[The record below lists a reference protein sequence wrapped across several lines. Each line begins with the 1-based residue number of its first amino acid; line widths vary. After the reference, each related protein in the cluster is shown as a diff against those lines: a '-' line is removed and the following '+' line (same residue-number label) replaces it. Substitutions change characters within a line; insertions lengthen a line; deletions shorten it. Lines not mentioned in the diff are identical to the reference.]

1 MSKIGDL
8 FVRLGLKSDDYQK
21 GIEQAKRDTQNF
33 GSSLKTMS
41 TLAKTAWAAV
51 AAAVIKFAADA
62 IKMTQ
67 QWGDQWAIEMEG
79 IKGAYGAF
87 VRQISSGEGWS
98 NLFANMAEAARVA
111 KEVAASLDEIFER
124 KVSLSYE
131 EAEANKTISELQL
144 VMRDASKS
152 DEERMAA
159 AREVIR
165 LEKELGVTK
174 RDIAQQEAD
183 AQKKLFMS
191 QTGLT
196 AQETDYLL
204 KNYNLNR
211 DSINES
217 RAYLAEKTRLE
228 KSIRQNTRSAGRA
241 DEEISEGL
249 FKAMADASRE
259 QLAEMERNTPQAFK
273 DIAELTRKYD
283 KSSDD
288 LVQNMATA
296 EIAVINVDTEINR
309 ASTRASSMLGTLTKA
324 ANTGVST
331 GSTGKADPGLS
342 KALGIQQG
350 AEDSSKS
357 ETQLLTEKYNTEKA
371 LLEQYQL
378 DTTTLTKKYYKDLF
392 DILDKGVDEEL
403 AKLSEI
409 EPIELDLIDM
419 SEVDAEIDEFTQK
432 LEEDVVRAQEAAW
445 AFSDAITGGFAD
457 ASEELMGQL
466 MGLKDFNP
474 GSVVQALLTP
484 LCDLAEKAGAII
496 MAEGLATIAA
506 KSALETFGVTGWG
519 AVAAGAALIAAGAA
533 AKAGLSALAGGSSTP
548 AASTPAA
555 STYSGASGSGNSTQS
570 IESEMTVYVTGR
582 ISGSDILISGQRTA
596 DNWAR

>member
-1 MSKIGDL
+1 MGKIGDL
-8 FVRLGLKSDDYQK
+8 FVRLGLKSDDYKK

-33 GSSLKTMS
+33 ESSLKTMS
-41 TLAKTAWAAV
+41 TVAKAAWAAV
-51 AAAVIKFAADA
+51 AVAVVKFATDA

-67 QWGDQWAIEMEG
+67 KWGDQWAIEMEG

-159 AREVIR
+159 AREMIR

-191 QTGLT
+191 QTRLT

-204 KNYNLNR
+204 KNYNQNR
-211 DSINES
+211 AIINES
-217 RAYLAEKTRLE
+217 RAYLAEKARLK
-228 KSIRQNTRSAGRA
+228 KSIRQNTRRAGRA
-241 DEEISEGL
+241 DEEISEGQ
-249 FKAMADASRE
+249 FTAMADESKKA
-259 QLAEMERNTPQAFK
+259 LAELERNTSQAIK
-273 DIAELTRKYD
+273 DVAELTKKYD
-283 KSSDD
+283 KSSDE
-288 LVQNMATA
+288 LIQNMATA

-309 ASTRASSMLGTLTKA
+309 ASTRATSMIGTLTKA

-331 GSTGKADPGLS
+331 GSTEKADPGLS

-350 AEDSSKS
+350 AEDSFKS
-357 ETQLLTEKYNTEKA
+357 ETQLLTEKYNAEKA

-378 DTTTLTKKYYKDLF
+378 DTTALTKRYYKDLF
-392 DILDKGVDEEL
+392 NILDEGIDEEL
-403 AKLSEI
+403 AKLSES

-419 SEVDAEIDEFTQK
+419 SEVDAEIEEFADHLLEQQQK
-432 LEEDVVRAQEAAW
+432 AQEAAY
-445 AFSDAITGGFAD
+445 AFADAVTGGFSDAC
-457 ASEELMGQL
+457 EELMEQL
-466 MGLKDFNP
+466 MGLTEFNP
-474 GSVVQALLTP
+474 GAVVQALLTP
-484 LCDLAEKAGAII
+484 LADLAIKAGEII

-519 AVAAGAALIAAGAA
+519 AVAAGAALVAAGTA
-533 AKAGLSALAGGSSTP
+533 AKVGLKALASGGSAT
-548 AASTPAA
+548 T
-555 STYSGASGSGNSTQS
+555 STYTGNNAATEQTQN
-570 IESEMTVYVTGR
+570 IESELTVYVKGTLR
-582 ISGSDILISGQRTA
+582 GSDIVLASERTQTS
-596 DNWAR
+596 WSR